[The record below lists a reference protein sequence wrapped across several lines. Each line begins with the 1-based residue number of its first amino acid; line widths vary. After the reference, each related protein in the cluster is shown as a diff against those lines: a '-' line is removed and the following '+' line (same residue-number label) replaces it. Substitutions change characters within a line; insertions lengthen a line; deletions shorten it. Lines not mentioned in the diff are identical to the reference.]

1 MTNNSIS
8 VSLAGGQV
16 GCRRNTSLP
25 RTFSIN
31 STLISPS
38 LNLPTKARPSGVCRL
53 RAISCA
59 NAGFA
64 LPANKASVSPVVLTD
79 HLGSHVGWGGRI
91 RTSEWRDQNPL
102 PYHLATP
109 QHFQAQSSRN
119 V

>member
-1 MTNNSIS
+1 MTNNSIN

-16 GCRRNTSLP
+16 GCRMKTSRP

-79 HLGSHVGWGGRI
+79 HLRVRLAGVEGFEPF
-91 RTSEWRDQNPL
+91 EWRDQNPIKRL
-102 PYHLATP
+102 
-109 QHFQAQSSRN
+109 AQSVSY
-119 V
+119 